1 MDNFGHFG
9 ESAGHVHVGK
19 GRLNLPG
26 SEGGSG
32 EEGSGD
38 EAGGGDEEGAES
50 PVDGIIGWTRVG
62 EKRQLSQNVLEISH
76 FAIVA

>member
-1 MDNFGHFG
+1 MFQEVLAELKMG
-9 ESAGHVHVGK
+9 
-19 GRLNLPG
+19 PG

-38 EAGGGDEEGAES
+38 EVGGGDEEGAES